1 MTEDHKQEDS
11 RAHWA
16 TVPRALLEG
25 FAIVGALIIIEGC
38 LWAFDRPTS
47 PTQKREFLQALGV
60 LLAALVG
67 LGGLYFMQVL
77 AAYVRQRTGLETEDL
92 SEADLSM
99 ADLSRTNLREAN
111 LSGANLR
118 AAILLRTDLRRATLR
133 RADLQRVLMSNAT
146 LMGAD
151 LREAN
156 LSGANLRAAIL
167 LRTDLR
173 RATLRRADLQRVLM
187 SNATLMGADLREAN
201 LSMANLSGVNLRQAD
216 LSRANLSGAFGWT
229 EAQFRAAS
237 SLEGATMPNGQKYE
251 EWLKDKQ
258 DRGEDG
264 GGRERP

>member
-1 MTEDHKQEDS
+1 MTEDHKQEDR

-16 TVPRALLEG
+16 KVPRALLEG
-25 FAIVGALIIIEGC
+25 FAIVGALLIIEGC

-47 PTQKREFLQALGV
+47 PTQKHEFLQALGV

-99 ADLSRTNLREAN
+99 DDLSRANLREAN

-133 RADLQRVLMSNAT
+133 RADLRRATLSNAV

-151 LREAN
+151 LSEAN
-156 LSGANLRAAIL
+156 LSEANLR
-167 LRTDLR
+167 
-173 RATLRRADLQRVLM
+173 
-187 SNATLMGADLREAN
+187 
-201 LSMANLSGVNLRQAD
+201 GVNLRQAD

-229 EAQFRAAS
+229 EAQFRAAI
-237 SLEGATMPNGQKYE
+237 SLEGATMPNGQKYQ

-264 GGRERP
+264 GGRDRP

>member
-1 MTEDHKQEDS
+1 MTEDHKQEGS

-25 FAIVGALIIIEGC
+25 FAIVGALLIIEGC

-47 PTQKREFLQALGV
+47 PTQKHEFLHALGV

-67 LGGLYFMQVL
+67 LGVLYFMQVL
-77 AAYVRQRTGLETEDL
+77 AAYVRQRTALETDL

-99 ADLSRTNLREAN
+99 ADLSRANLREAN

-118 AAILLRTDLRRATLR
+118 AAILLRTDLRRADLR
-133 RADLQRVLMSNAT
+133 RADLRRAILSNAV

-151 LREAN
+151 LSE
-156 LSGANLRAAIL
+156 
-167 LRTDLR
+167 
-173 RATLRRADLQRVLM
+173 V
-187 SNATLMGADLREAN
+187 N
-201 LSMANLSGVNLRQAD
+201 LSMANLSGVDLRQAD

-229 EAQFRAAS
+229 EEQFRAAS
-237 SLEGATMPNGQKYE
+237 SLESATMPNGQKYE

-264 GGRERP
+264 VGRDGP

>member
-16 TVPRALLEG
+16 KVPRALLEG
-25 FAIVGALIIIEGC
+25 FAIVGTLLIVEGC

-47 PTQKREFLQALGV
+47 PTQKHEFLQSLGV

-67 LGGLYFMQVL
+67 LGGLYFVQVL
-77 AAYVRQRTGLETEDL
+77 GAYVRQRTGLETEDL

-99 ADLSRTNLREAN
+99 ADLRRANLREAN

-133 RADLQRVLMSNAT
+133 RADLRRATLSNAV

-151 LREAN
+151 LQ
-156 LSGANLRAAIL
+156 G
-167 LRTDLR
+167 
-173 RATLRRADLQRVLM
+173 
-187 SNATLMGADLREAN
+187 AN
-201 LSMANLSGVNLRQAD
+201 LSMANLSGVDLRQAD

-237 SLEGATMPNGQKYE
+237 SLESATMPNGQKYE

>member
-16 TVPRALLEG
+16 KVPRALLEG
-25 FAIVGALIIIEGC
+25 FAIVGTLLIVVVG

-47 PTQKREFLQALGV
+47 PTQKHEFLQSLGV

-67 LGGLYFMQVL
+67 LGGLYFVQVL
-77 AAYVRQRTGLETEDL
+77 GAYVRQRTGLETEDL

-99 ADLSRTNLREAN
+99 ADLRRANLREAN

-133 RADLQRVLMSNAT
+133 RADLQRAALSNAV

-151 LREAN
+151 LQ
-156 LSGANLRAAIL
+156 G
-167 LRTDLR
+167 
-173 RATLRRADLQRVLM
+173 
-187 SNATLMGADLREAN
+187 AN
-201 LSMANLSGVNLRQAD
+201 LSMANLSGVDLRQAD

-237 SLEGATMPNGQKYE
+237 SLESATMPNGQKYE

>member
-1 MTEDHKQEDS
+1 MTEDHKQEDK

-16 TVPRALLEG
+16 KVPRALLEG
-25 FAIVGALIIIEGC
+25 FAIVGALLIIVVC

-47 PTQKREFLQALGV
+47 PTQKHEFLQALGV

-67 LGGLYFMQVL
+67 LSGLYLRQVL

-99 ADLSRTNLREAN
+99 ADLSWTNLREAN

-133 RADLQRVLMSNAT
+133 RATLRRATLQRATLSNAV

-151 LREAN
+151 LSEAN
-156 LSGANLRAAIL
+156 LSEANLR
-167 LRTDLR
+167 
-173 RATLRRADLQRVLM
+173 
-187 SNATLMGADLREAN
+187 
-201 LSMANLSGVNLRQAD
+201 GVNLREAD

-229 EAQFRAAS
+229 EAQFRAAI
-237 SLEGATMPNGQKYE
+237 SLESATMPNGQKYE

-264 GGRERP
+264 

>member
-1 MTEDHKQEDS
+1 MTEDPEQEDR

-16 TVPRALLEG
+16 KVPKALLEG
-25 FAIVGALIIIEGC
+25 FVIVGALLIIVGG

-47 PTQKREFLQALGV
+47 PTQKHEFLQALGV

-67 LGGLYFMQVL
+67 LSGLYFMQVL
-77 AAYVRQRTGLETEDL
+77 AAYVRQRTGLGTEDL

-99 ADLSRTNLREAN
+99 ADLSRSNLSGAN

-118 AAILLRTDLRRATLR
+118 AALLLRTDLQRATLR
-133 RADLQRVLMSNAT
+133 RADLQRATLSNAV

-151 LREAN
+151 LNEAN
-156 LSGANLRAAIL
+156 LSEANLR
-167 LRTDLR
+167 
-173 RATLRRADLQRVLM
+173 
-187 SNATLMGADLREAN
+187 
-201 LSMANLSGVNLRQAD
+201 GVNLRQAD

-229 EAQFRAAS
+229 EAQFRTAI

-258 DRGEDG
+258 NRGEDG
-264 GGRERP
+264 GGRDRP

>member
-1 MTEDHKQEDS
+1 MTQDHKQEDR

-16 TVPRALLEG
+16 KVPGVLLQG
-25 FAIVGALIIIEGC
+25 FAMVGALLIIVVC

-47 PTQKREFLQALGV
+47 PTQKHEFLQARGV

-67 LGGLYFMQVL
+67 LSGLYFMQVL
-77 AAYVRQRTGLETEDL
+77 AAYVRQRTGLETDL

-99 ADLSRTNLREAN
+99 DDLSRANLREAN

-133 RADLQRVLMSNAT
+133 RADLRRATLSNAV

-151 LREAN
+151 LSEAN
-156 LSGANLRAAIL
+156 LS
-167 LRTDLR
+167 
-173 RATLRRADLQRVLM
+173 
-187 SNATLMGADLREAN
+187 E
-201 LSMANLSGVNLRQAD
+201 ANLSGVNLRQAD

-229 EAQFRAAS
+229 DAQFRAAI
-237 SLEGATMPNGQKYE
+237 SLEGATMPNGQRYE

-264 GGRERP
+264 VGRDRP